1 MSASKQE
8 IQAILETLL
17 EALGLRMR
25 AGSIEVHFTDDGIA
39 QRVEVH
45 QIPWRRRAGEPESTS
60 PLVRKFGS

>member
-8 IQAILETLL
+8 IQAILERLL

-45 QIPWRRRAGEPESTS
+45 QIPWRRRADDPNTS
-60 PLVRKFGS
+60 PLVRTKC